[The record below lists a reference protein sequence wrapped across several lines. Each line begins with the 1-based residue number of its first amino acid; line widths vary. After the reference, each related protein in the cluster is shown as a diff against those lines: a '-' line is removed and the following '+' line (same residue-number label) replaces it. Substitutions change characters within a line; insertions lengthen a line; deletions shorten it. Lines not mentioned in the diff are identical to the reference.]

1 MCLKCLLA
9 DPITD
14 YSNAHQY
21 ASFYDEGIASNR
33 VRSCMSNTS
42 HNRNGN
48 RLFCQNN
55 SYTELLVSFSVACF
69 LIFVSNLN

>member
-33 VRSCMSNTS
+33 VRSCMSNTCCICDKDT
-42 HNRNGN
+42 GY
-48 RLFCQNN
+48 LT
-55 SYTELLVSFSVACF
+55 YTS
-69 LIFVSNLN
+69 IITLN